1 MSVEQNKE
9 TFRRWIEE
17 GWNRGDLSVVD
28 RLYAPAYVSHSF
40 PPDFAPDREGLKQF
54 VTAYRTAFPDLH
66 FTLDDVVGEGEKV
79 IARFTGTGTH
89 REAFMG
95 IAATGKPFT
104 VGGFLQARFED
115 GKWAEDWVSLDQL
128 GMLQQLGVVPTPGG

>member
-28 RLYAPAYVSHSF
+28 QLYAPAYVSHSF

-54 VTAYRTAFPDLH
+54 VTAFRTAFPDLH
-66 FTLDDVVGEGEKV
+66 FTLDDGVGEGEKV

-89 REAFMG
+89 QEAFMG
-95 IAATGKPFT
+95 IAATGKPMR
-104 VGGFLQARFED
+104 VGGFLQARFEG
-115 GKWAEDWVSLDQL
+115 GKWAEDWVSMDQL
-128 GMLQQLGVVPTPGG
+128 GMLHQLGVVPTPGG